1 MEEQDEPNPEDDE
14 EFLETLG
21 FEETRVLGSLI
32 EKELTTPE
40 YYPMS
45 LNGLVNACNQKNNR
59 LPRSELSEEEVG
71 RAIEELRI
79 KRLVHRVDLVG
90 SRVPKF
96 QHNAEKELD
105 LIKAER
111 ALFPNF
117 STAGLRPPENL
128 TAEPAECSSSMAC
141 RTSKKPFAKWRNDS
155 LPWSDKWTPPPEKG
169 TKVASQVR
177 TTSPDRGIAGR
188 FRRIRPRPGRTIG
201 SSGRNDIGIQGTQR
215 RGRSSSLSTARA
227 FRPVQ
232 GIPQG
237 IRVKT
242 GLPKPS
248 GFRFPDAPGNQRRS
262 S

>member
-111 ALFPNF
+111 ALLSELLNRGPQTTGELNGR
-117 STAGLRPPENL
+117 AGRMFEFDGLSDVEETLREMEERQPPL
-128 TAEPAECSSSMAC
+128 VGQMDPAPEERNADGITGSVRLPGSRNC
-141 RTSKKPFAKWRNDS
+141 RTV
-155 LPWSDKWTPPPEKG
+155 PPY
-169 TKVASQVR
+169 
-177 TTSPDRGIAGR
+177 TSP
-188 FRRIRPRPGRTIG
+188 PRT
-201 SSGRNDIGIQGTQR
+201 NDWI
-215 RGRSSSLSTARA
+215 
-227 FRPVQ
+227 
-232 GIPQG
+232 
-237 IRVKT
+237 KW
-242 GLPKPS
+242 KK
-248 GFRFPDAPGNQRRS
+248 
-262 S
+262 